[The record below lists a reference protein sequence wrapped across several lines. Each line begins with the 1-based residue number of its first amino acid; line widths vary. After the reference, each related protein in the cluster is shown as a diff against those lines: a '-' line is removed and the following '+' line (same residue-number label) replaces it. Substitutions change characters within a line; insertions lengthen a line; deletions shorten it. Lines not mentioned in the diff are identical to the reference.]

1 MVQQHRAE
9 KPALPT
15 RHRLLLLC
23 VPALGNMKCIVI
35 VGRRGRTFQ
44 AGKAAGGEASKGGA
58 PDWGVRAQ
66 RAGESCWRRGLGTER
81 SDTSG
86 H

>member
-15 RHRLLLLC
+15 RHGLLLLC
-23 VPALGNMKCIVI
+23 VAALGNMKCIVI